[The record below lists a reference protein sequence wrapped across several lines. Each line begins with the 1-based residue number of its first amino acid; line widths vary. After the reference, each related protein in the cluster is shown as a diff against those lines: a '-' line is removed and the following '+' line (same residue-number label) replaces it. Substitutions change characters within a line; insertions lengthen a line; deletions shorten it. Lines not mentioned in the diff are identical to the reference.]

1 MGIVGFRYGSPVRD
15 DPGRSYTELEFEAAA
30 ELGVPR
36 LVFMLDEDAVLP
48 LPRVFLAD
56 PEHEGQQAAFRARVM
71 AAGTTVQLVSSP
83 GQLELLLFQALG
95 EIQERTAADQ
105 GGARRAAA
113 SGRVAVRVAPRPAFL
128 AGREGLLAELDARLA
143 GGSRPGPGVV
153 ALVGLGGAGKTSVAV
168 EYAHRHLG
176 ELGVVWQLTAE
187 ESAALAAGFAELAA
201 QLGVRDGDGAG
212 DPVARV
218 HAVLARRADW
228 LLVFDNVRRPDAV
241 AGLVPPGGGGRVVL
255 TSQYGYWPG
264 GQALEVPVLDTA
276 TAAGFL
282 LARTSATGA
291 AEEAAAEELAAE
303 LGGLPLALEQAA
315 AYMQATGRGLGEYLG
330 LFRARRLELLGRG
343 DPTGYDGRVTTT
355 WALAFAE
362 LGQASPAAGLLRL
375 AACCAAEDIPLDLLL
390 RPRPGGAA
398 MLGEQ
403 VAPLLGPLL
412 ADELARDEAVAGL
425 RRYSLI
431 TAPRDGRVSVH
442 RLVQA
447 ITLAQLPAEVAA
459 AWRQAAAAV
468 IQAALPGDP
477 RDPAAWPVFAVLLP
491 HAQATLAHAS
501 SGMHRIARYLGYL
514 GNYAAA
520 QDLLRQVFDAQETEL
535 GAEDPDTLSAR
546 ANLAFWTGRAGDA
559 AAARDQYAAL
569 VPVQERV
576 LGADHPSTLSAR
588 ANLARWTGRAGDAA
602 AARDQYA
609 ALLPVRERVSGAQH
623 PETLTDRANL
633 ANFTGEAGDAAAARD
648 EYAALLP
655 VRERVSGAEHPETL
669 AARDNLARW
678 TGEAGD
684 AAAARDQYAALVP
697 VQERVLGAEHPDT
710 LNTRANL
717 ARWTGRA
724 GDAAAARDQYA
735 ALLPVREQVSG
746 AQHPETLA
754 DRANLAYWTGEG
766 GDAAA
771 ARDQYAALLPVRER
785 VSGGEHPDTLTTR
798 ASLAYWIGEAGDAAA
813 ARDQY
818 AALLPVRERVLG
830 AEHPDTLN
838 TRANLARWTGEA
850 GTRPRPGTSTPRCC
864 RSASGSPAPSTPT
877 PSPTGPTWPTGPGR
891 ARTQPRP
898 GTSTPRCCRSASG
911 SPAPNTPT
919 PSPPAPTWPTGP
931 AGPGTRP
938 RPGTSTPRCCRSASG
953 SPAPST
959 PTPSPPAPTWPA
971 GPAGP
976 GTRPRPGTSTPRCCR
991 SASGSPA
998 PSTPTPSPTG
1008 PTWPTGPGRAG
1019 TQPRPGTSTPR
1030 CCRSASG
1037 SPAPSTPT
1045 PSPPAPTWPT
1055 GPGWRRG
1062 PYKLT
1067 TQIRSE

>member
-1 MGIVGFRYGSPVRD
+1 MRVFLSHTSELRRYPVGRPFVAAAEQAVIRAGGVVLDMAYFTAREDKPADYCRAQVGRADVYVGIVGFRYGSPVRD

-746 AQHPETLA
+746 AEHPETLA

-771 ARDQYAALLPVRER
+771 ARDQYAAVLPVRER

-798 ASLAYWIGEAGDAAA
+798 ASLAYW
-813 ARDQY
+813 
-818 AALLPVRERVLG
+818 
-830 AEHPDTLN
+830 
-838 TRANLARWTGEA
+838 TGRP

-864 RSASGSPAPSTPT
+864 RSASGS
-877 PSPTGPTWPTGPGR
+877 W
-891 ARTQPRP
+891 
-898 GTSTPRCCRSASG
+898 
-911 SPAPNTPT
+911 APNTPT
-919 PSPPAPTWPTGP
+919 RSTPAPTWPTGP

-959 PTPSPPAPTWPA
+959 PTPSPPAPTWPLDRPGRGRGRGPGPVRRAAA
-971 GPAGP
+971 GPRAGLRRRAPRHPHRPGQPGLLDRGGRGRGRGPGPVRRAAAGP
-976 GTRPRPGTSTPRCCR
+976 
-991 SASGSPA
+991 
-998 PSTPTPSPTG
+998 
-1008 PTWPTGPGRAG
+1008 RAG
-1019 TQPRPGTSTPR
+1019 LRRRAPRHPHHPRQPGLLGQAGGEVRISSRHRFAGDFGVATVAWPEQVPWR
-1030 CCRSASG
+1030 G
-1037 SPAPSTPT
+1037 SC
-1045 PSPPAPTWPT
+1045 
-1055 GPGWRRG
+1055 
-1062 PYKLT
+1062 
-1067 TQIRSE
+1067 